1 MKKDLKMKYTTAVNQ
16 IKKECEFLG
25 LTLMQV
31 VQDVQ
36 KYGRM
41 IYSQRTVEAVNV
53 YVNH

>member
-1 MKKDLKMKYTTAVNQ
+1 MKYTTAVNQ

-25 LTLMQV
+25 MTLMQV

-41 IYSQRTVEAVNV
+41 VYSDRTVQAVQV
-53 YVNH
+53 YTNY